1 MAHSS
6 VFYHYTS
13 QEGLAAILES
23 KTILASQPHPSTSG
37 MLGGSNIQDGAVFLT
52 RMDPANSKRAISYN
66 NYRYY
71 SVKLKSTNLQSSQD
85 PNA

>member
-13 QEGLAAILES
+13 QEGLAGILET
-23 KTILASQPHPSTSG
+23 KTIRASHPHPSTPG

-52 RMDPANSKRAISYN
+52 RMDPTNSKRDISYN
-66 NYRYY
+66 NYR
-71 SVKLKSTNLQSSQD
+71 
-85 PNA
+85 